1 MCLRKM
7 IPPLLLCLFV
17 ATAAH
22 AQTQGQWIG
31 TPVEAKK
38 LVQQAAVYLMNQGPE
53 KALREFSLPN
63 GKFQWRDLY
72 VFACDVQGIVRG
84 HPNPALL
91 GQNFRDLTDRDGKH
105 FGKEIVDLA
114 VSRGYGW
121 VDYTYLDPLTQQ
133 EAFKITYF
141 QKLGDLIIC
150 CGAYLP

>member
-1 MCLRKM
+1 M
-7 IPPLLLCLFV
+7 ILPLLFCLVV
-17 ATAAH
+17 AASTAH
-22 AQTQGQWIG
+22 PQGQGQWIG

-53 KALREFSLPN
+53 KALKEFSLPN

-72 VFACDVQGIVRG
+72 VFACDLKGIIRG
-84 HPNPALL
+84 HPNQALL
-91 GQNFRDLTDRDGKH
+91 GRNFFELTDRDGKY
-105 FGKEIVDLA
+105 FGREIVELA
-114 VSRGYGW
+114 LSRGYGW